1 MTMFSKNRVID
12 NLREE
17 KKKLKDKLE
26 AVKNALT
33 EEYREPKGVPVWD
46 KPDFTAYDYED
57 GDAKDAINAI
67 AKILAV

>member
-1 MTMFSKNRVID
+1 MFSKNRVIK

-33 EEYREPKGVPVWD
+33 EEYTGPKDVPLWD
-46 KPDFTAYDYED
+46 NPDFTAYDYED

>member
-17 KKKLKDKLE
+17 KRKLKDKLE

-33 EEYREPKGVPVWD
+33 EEYRGPKGLSVWD
-46 KPDFTAYDYED
+46 KPDFTAYNHEEFHCLQPR
-57 GDAKDAINAI
+57 G
-67 AKILAV
+67 

>member
-1 MTMFSKNRVID
+1 MTMFSTNRVID

-33 EEYREPKGVPVWD
+33 EEYSEPKGVPVWD

>member
-1 MTMFSKNRVID
+1 MFSKNRVIE

-26 AVKNALT
+26 TVKNALT
-33 EEYREPKGVPVWD
+33 EEYKGPSGVPLWD

-57 GDAKDAINAI
+57 GDAKDAVNAI
-67 AKILAV
+67 AKILSV

>member
-33 EEYREPKGVPVWD
+33 EEYNEPKGVPVWG

>member
-26 AVKNALT
+26 AVTNALN
-33 EEYREPKGVPVWD
+33 EEYRGPNGVPVWD
-46 KPDFTAYDYED
+46 KPDFTAYNFED

>member
-33 EEYREPKGVPVWD
+33 EEYRGPKGVPLWD

-67 AKILAV
+67 TKILAV

>member
-1 MTMFSKNRVID
+1 MFSKNRVID

-33 EEYREPKGVPVWD
+33 EEYKELSGVPVWG
-46 KPDFTAYDYED
+46 KPDFTAYDYEG